1 MTARNFTTKRPSV
14 WWPLALVCLCTAQA
28 REVPLPER
36 YRTQIQAVNKDRS
49 ASVQDRAER
58 IRQSYL
64 SYFEPYAVGP
74 DLPVE
79 DLQALFDAAYMMAG
93 YTVHHRQS
101 ESPRYIQRM
110 TQALSALRAA
120 GADDEANVRKVY
132 AALVASRRFDEAR
145 AMIASERSLS
155 EERIAPIRVPVRF
168 ERDRPGYFDVSE
180 GGEVVLRNVPA
191 PSEGVRILVV
201 SGCHFARDAA
211 RDITADEALSAAFSR
226 AKALWI
232 APPDGQFDTDEVRR
246 WNAEFPT
253 ARLRIAYLTEPW
265 RGIDFSRIPTIYVLR
280 DGAQLVKLTGWSGS
294 ESLEQL
300 RAALRKAELLD
311 DTAAQL
317 REGTDAATAR
327 RVAAQRPAL
336 PTAHPDARRGS
347 RAAPSPPSP

>member
-1 MTARNFTTKRPSV
+1 MTASNLTTKRPSA
-14 WWPLALVCLCTAQA
+14 WWLLALVCLCTAQA
-28 REVPLPER
+28 RDMPLPER

-64 SYFEPYAVGP
+64 AYFERNAVGS

-93 YTVHHRQS
+93 YTIHHRQS
-101 ESPRYIQRM
+101 ENPRYIQRM
-110 TQALSALRAA
+110 MQALSALRAA
-120 GADDEANVRKVY
+120 GADDGANVRKLY

-155 EERIAPIRVPVRF
+155 EERIAPVRVPVRF
-168 ERDRPGYFDVSE
+168 DRHRPGYFDVSAS
-180 GGEVVLRNVPA
+180 GEAVLRNVPA

-201 SGCHFARDAA
+201 SGCHFAHDAA
-211 RDITADEALSAAFSR
+211 RAIAADGALSAAFSR
-226 AKALWI
+226 ARALWI
-232 APPDGQFDTDEVRR
+232 APPDGQFDTEEVRR

-280 DGAQLVKLTGWSGS
+280 DGVQLAKLTGWNGS
-294 ESLEQL
+294 ESLQQL

-311 DTAAQL
+311 DTAAQS
-317 REGTDAATAR
+317 REGTDAAKAR
-327 RVAAQRPAL
+327 RAAAQGPVR
-336 PTAHPDARRGS
+336 PTAHPDATPDNP
-347 RAAPSPPSP
+347 AAPSPPSP